1 MGSRIERLHV
11 RDIVVCVNTSCRKT
25 YWAIGLIPTISRAEK
40 LGRLYCP
47 YCGQSKS
54 VDKEFLWIGVRQV

>member
-1 MGSRIERLHV
+1 MGSRIEGPPV
-11 RDIVVCVNTSCRKT
+11 RDIVVCADISCRKT
-25 YWAIGLIPTISRAEK
+25 YWAVRLIPTVSRAEK

-54 VDKEFLWIGVRQV
+54 ADKGFLWIGVRQI